1 MADFEADKTSGTGP
15 ALVMVHPLKVNDTE
29 ADKKAILTITVNGV
43 PKTVNLIQKK
53 GSLNYEYKLEVD
65 KEAINILG
73 KGGSDTLAIT
83 SQRRE
88 MINGTPQGDWENVE
102 VTAEFLEEP
111 PFTAGLRFMDNE
123 EKTLEVSITSKNH
136 TEQLLSGTITIKQVG
151 GLTKTV
157 TVTQAAGEVSYR
169 YWVEP
174 AVVNLGI
181 PKDQILNA
189 YETSAGF
196 SITGYRS
203 KLIEGKQVSQE
214 VMAFKIPTI
223 SQTQQTISQIQQAA
237 DINSGTKLYYWI
249 TDYGNI
255 ANSAQATFSATAR
268 GRKDAGAMFGSTS
281 GGWECIFTDGGT
293 YQFKVILIPQL
304 V

>member
-111 PFTAGLRFMDNE
+111 PFTAGLRFTNNE
-123 EKTLEVSITSKNH
+123 EKTLEVSITSKNY
-136 TEQLLSGTITIKQVG
+136 TEQLLRGTLTIKQVG

-157 TVTQAAGEVSYR
+157 IVTQAAGEVTYSYNI
-169 YWVEP
+169 EP
-174 AVVNLGI
+174 HVNVILGNTG
-181 PKDQILNA
+181 L
-189 YETSAGF
+189 EGSSGF
-196 SITGYRS
+196 TVTGY
-203 KLIEGKQVSQE
+203 KYKYIEDKGVDKSVAS
-214 VMAFKIPTI
+214 FKIPTI
-223 SQTQQTISQIQQAA
+223 GEQRVVSISISTTTSTTTYWVDGYGNVA
-237 DINSGTKLYYWI
+237 NTFMPTFSGTAHARQSQLAMTSI
-249 TDYGNI
+249 SGNWDVE
-255 ANSAQATFSATAR
+255 FS
-268 GRKDAGAMFGSTS
+268 
-281 GGWECIFTDGGT
+281 DGGKGT
-293 YQFKVILIPQL
+293 FNILAIRSL
-304 V
+304 

>member
-111 PFTAGLRFMDNE
+111 PFTAGLRFTDNE

-136 TEQLLSGTITIKQVG
+136 TEQLLSGTLTIKQVG

-157 TVTQAAGEVSYR
+157 TVTQAAGEVTYSYR
-169 YWVEP
+169 IDPVGTTLS
-174 AVVNLGI
+174 V
-181 PKDQILNA
+181 PKDQITNPWEGSVRA
-189 YETSAGF
+189 TF
-196 SITGYRS
+196 IGYRA
-203 KLIEGKQVSQE
+203 KLIEGTKVSEE
-214 VMAFKIPTI
+214 VLPFKIPSI
-223 SQTQQTISQIQQAA
+223 
-237 DINSGTKLYYWI
+237 GETKVIDNGGIAVSYWF
-249 TDYGNI
+249 TNYGSI
-255 ANSAQATFSATAR
+255 ANNYQASFSATSHM
-268 GRKDAGAMFGSTS
+268 RKNAGIYFQAFSAS
-281 GGWECIFTDGGT
+281 WECQFNDGGT
-293 YQFKVILIPQL
+293 YQINTLLMLQL

>member
-1 MADFEADKTSGTGP
+1 M
-15 ALVMVHPLKVNDTE
+15 
-29 ADKKAILTITVNGV
+29 
-43 PKTVNLIQKK
+43 
-53 GSLNYEYKLEVD
+53 
-65 KEAINILG
+65 G

-102 VTAEFLEEP
+102 VTAKFLEEP
-111 PFTAGLRFMDNE
+111 PFTAGLRFTDNE

-136 TEQLLSGTITIKQVG
+136 TEQLLSGTLTIKQVG

-157 TVTQAAGEVSYR
+157 IVTQAAGEVSYR

-174 AVVNLGI
+174 AAVNLGI

-223 SQTQQTISQIQQAA
+223 SQTQQAA
-237 DINSGTKLYYWI
+237 DTNSGTKLYYWI

-293 YQFKVILIPQL
+293 YQFNVILIPQL

>member
-29 ADKKAILTITVNGV
+29 ADKKSILTITVNGV

-111 PFTAGLRFMDNE
+111 PFTAGLRFTDNE
-123 EKTLEVSITSKNH
+123 EKTLEVSITSKNT
-136 TEQLLSGTITIKQVG
+136 TEQAISGILTIKQVG

-157 TVTQAAGEVSYR
+157 TVTQAAGEVTYSYR
-169 YWVEP
+169 VDP
-174 AVVNLGI
+174 SGTTLSV
-181 PKDQILNA
+181 PKGQITKPWEGSVGA
-189 YETSAGF
+189 TF
-196 SITGYRS
+196 TGYRT
-203 KLIEGKQVSQE
+203 KLIEGTKVSEE
-214 VMAFKIPTI
+214 VLPFKIPSI
-223 SQTQQTISQIQQAA
+223 
-237 DINSGTKLYYWI
+237 GETKVIDNEGIAVSYWF
-249 TDYGNI
+249 TNYGSI
-255 ANSAQATFSATAR
+255 ANNYQASFSATSHM
-268 GRKDAGAMFGSTS
+268 KKNAGVYFQALSAT
-281 GGWECIFTDGGT
+281 WECQFNDGGT
-293 YQFKVILIPQL
+293 YRINTLLMLQII
-304 V
+304 

>member
-83 SQRRE
+83 SQRRR

-111 PFTAGLRFMDNE
+111 PFTAGLRFTDNE

-136 TEQLLSGTITIKQVG
+136 TEQLLSGTLTIKQVG

-157 TVTQAAGEVSYR
+157 TVTQAAGEVTYSYR
-169 YWVEP
+169 IDP
-174 AVVNLGI
+174 AGTTLSV
-181 PKDQILNA
+181 PKDQITNPWEGSVGA
-189 YETSAGF
+189 TF
-196 SITGYRS
+196 IGYRV
-203 KLIEGKQVSQE
+203 KLIEGTKVSEE
-214 VMAFKIPTI
+214 VLPFKIPSI
-223 SQTQQTISQIQQAA
+223 
-237 DINSGTKLYYWI
+237 GETKVIDKEGIAVSYWF
-249 TDYGNI
+249 TDYGSI
-255 ANSAQATFSATAR
+255 ANNYQASFSAISHM
-268 GRKDAGAMFGSTS
+268 RKNAGVYFQAFSAS
-281 GGWECIFTDGGT
+281 WECQFNDGGT
-293 YQFKVILIPQL
+293 YQINTLLMLQL
-304 V
+304 F

>member
-102 VTAEFLEEP
+102 VTVEFLEEP
-111 PFTAGLRFMDNE
+111 PFTAGLRFTDNE

-136 TEQLLSGTITIKQVG
+136 TEQLLSGTLTIKQVG

-157 TVTQAAGEVSYR
+157 IVTQTAGEVTYSYNI
-169 YWVEP
+169 EP
-174 AVVNLGI
+174 HVNVNLVNTG
-181 PKDQILNA
+181 L
-189 YETSAGF
+189 EGSSGF
-196 SITGYRS
+196 TVTGY
-203 KLIEGKQVSQE
+203 KYKYIEGKE
-214 VMAFKIPTI
+214 VDKSVASFKIPAIGEQRVVSNSIPTT
-223 SQTQQTISQIQQAA
+223 STTTYWVDGYGNVANTFMSTF
-237 DINSGTKLYYWI
+237 SGTAHARQSQL
-249 TDYGNI
+249 
-255 ANSAQATFSATAR
+255 ATSI
-268 GRKDAGAMFGSTS
+268 S
-281 GGWECIFTDGGT
+281 GGWDVEFFDGGKGT
-293 YQFKVILIPQL
+293 FGILAVRSL
-304 V
+304 

>member
-15 ALVMVHPLKVNDTE
+15 TLVMVHPLKVNDTE

-73 KGGSDTLAIT
+73 KGGSDTLVII

-88 MINGTPQGDWENVE
+88 MINGIPQGDWENVE

-111 PFTAGLRFMDNE
+111 PFTAGLRFTDNE

-136 TEQLLSGTITIKQVG
+136 TEQLLSGTLTIKQVG

-157 TVTQAAGEVSYR
+157 IVTQAAGEVTYSYNI
-169 YWVEP
+169 EP
-174 AVVNLGI
+174 HVNVNLG
-181 PKDQILNA
+181 KTGL
-189 YETSAGF
+189 EGSSGF
-196 SITGYRS
+196 TVTGY
-203 KLIEGKQVSQE
+203 KYKYIEGKEVDKSVVS
-214 VMAFKIPTI
+214 FKIPAIGEQRVVGNSIPTT
-223 SQTQQTISQIQQAA
+223 STTTYWVDGYGNVANTFMSTF
-237 DINSGTKLYYWI
+237 SGT
-249 TDYGNI
+249 
-255 ANSAQATFSATAR
+255 AHAR
-268 GRKDAGAMFGSTS
+268 QSQLAISSIS
-281 GGWECIFTDGGT
+281 GGWDVEFFDGGKGI
-293 YQFKVILIPQL
+293 FGILAVRSL
-304 V
+304 

>member
-111 PFTAGLRFMDNE
+111 PFTAGLRFTDNE
-123 EKTLEVSITSKNH
+123 EKTLEVSITSKNT
-136 TEQLLSGTITIKQVG
+136 TEQAISGILTIKQVG

-157 TVTQAAGEVSYR
+157 TVTQAAGEVTYSYR
-169 YWVEP
+169 IDPTGTTLTV
-174 AVVNLGI
+174 
-181 PKDQILNA
+181 PKDQITNPWEGSVRA
-189 YETSAGF
+189 TF
-196 SITGYRS
+196 TGYRA
-203 KLIEGKQVSQE
+203 KLIEGTKVSEE
-214 VMAFKIPTI
+214 VLPFKIPSIGETKV
-223 SQTQQTISQIQQAA
+223 
-237 DINSGTKLYYWI
+237 INNGGIAVSYWF
-249 TDYGNI
+249 TDYGSI
-255 ANSAQATFSATAR
+255 ANNYQASFSATSHM
-268 GRKDAGAMFGSTS
+268 RKNAGIYFQAFSAS
-281 GGWECIFTDGGT
+281 WECQFNDGGT
-293 YQFKVILIPQL
+293 YPINTLLMLQL

>member
-29 ADKKAILTITVNGV
+29 SDKKATLTITVNGV

-65 KEAINILG
+65 KETINILG
-73 KGGSDTLAIT
+73 KGGSDTLVIT

-88 MINGTPQGDWENVE
+88 MINGTPQGNWENVE

-111 PFTAGLRFMDNE
+111 PFTAGLRFTGEN

-136 TEQLLSGTITIKQVG
+136 TEQAITGTLTIKQSG
-151 GLTKTV
+151 SSNTKIIQV
-157 TVTQAAGEVSYR
+157 IQAAGAVSYSYR
-169 YWVEP
+169 LEP
-174 AVVNLGI
+174 PSVNMVV
-181 PKDQILNA
+181 PKDQNA
-189 YETSAGF
+189 NVYETSAGF
-196 SITGYRS
+196 TITGYRD
-203 KLIEGKQVSQE
+203 KLVEGEKVSEE
-214 VMAFKIPTI
+214 VMAFKIPTVGS
-223 SQTQQTISQIQQAA
+223 SQDVKTF
-237 DINSGTKLYYWI
+237 NSNVTVTYWI

-255 ANSAQATFSATAR
+255 SHTPQATFSATVHAR
-268 GRKDAGAMFGSTS
+268 KTAGVMVSGTS
-281 GGWECIFTDGGT
+281 ANFEVVFTDGGT
-293 YQFKVILIPQL
+293 YGFTPILIAQL

>member
-1 MADFEADKTSGTGP
+1 MADFEADKISGTGP

-111 PFTAGLRFMDNE
+111 PFTAGLRFTDNE

-136 TEQLLSGTITIKQVG
+136 TEQLLSGTLTIKQVG

-157 TVTQAAGEVSYR
+157 TVTQAAGEVTYSYR
-169 YWVEP
+169 IDP
-174 AVVNLGI
+174 SGTNLSV
-181 PKDQILNA
+181 PKDQITNPWEGSVRA
-189 YETSAGF
+189 TF
-196 SITGYRS
+196 IGYRA
-203 KLIEGKQVSQE
+203 KLIEGTKVSEE
-214 VMAFKIPTI
+214 VLPFKIPSIGETKV
-223 SQTQQTISQIQQAA
+223 
-237 DINSGTKLYYWI
+237 INNGGIAVSYWF
-249 TDYGNI
+249 TDYGSI
-255 ANSAQATFSATAR
+255 ANNYQASFSATSHM
-268 GRKDAGAMFGSTS
+268 RKDAGIYFQAFSAT
-281 GGWECIFTDGGT
+281 WECQFNDGGT
-293 YQFKVILIPQL
+293 YQINTLLMLQL

>member
-1 MADFEADKTSGTGP
+1 MADFEVSKTSGKGP
-15 ALVMVHPLKVNDTE
+15 TLIMVHPLKMNDTE
-29 ADKKAILTITVNGV
+29 SDKKASLIVDVNGV
-43 PKTVNLIQKK
+43 TKTVSLLQKK
-53 GSLNYEYKLEVD
+53 GTLSYEYQLEVD
-65 KEAINILG
+65 KDTLNIPG
-73 KGGSDTLAIT
+73 KGGTDTLVVT
-83 SQRRE
+83 SRRRG

-196 SITGYRS
+196 SITGYRG

-223 SQTQQTISQIQQAA
+223 SQTQQAA
-237 DINSGTKLYYWI
+237 DTNFGTKLYYWI

-293 YQFKVILIPQL
+293 YQFNVILIPQL

>member
-15 ALVMVHPLKVNDTE
+15 TLVMVHPLKVNDTE

-73 KGGSDTLAIT
+73 KGGSDILTIT

-111 PFTAGLRFMDNE
+111 PFTAGLRFTDNE
-123 EKTLEVSITSKNH
+123 EKTLEVSITSKNT
-136 TEQLLSGTITIKQVG
+136 TEQAISGILTIKQVG

-157 TVTQAAGEVSYR
+157 TVTQAAGEVTYSYR
-169 YWVEP
+169 IDP
-174 AVVNLGI
+174 AGTTLSV
-181 PKDQILNA
+181 PKDQITNPWEGSVGA
-189 YETSAGF
+189 TF
-196 SITGYRS
+196 TGYRA
-203 KLIEGKQVSQE
+203 KLIEGTKVSEE
-214 VMAFKIPTI
+214 VLPFKIPSI
-223 SQTQQTISQIQQAA
+223 
-237 DINSGTKLYYWI
+237 GETKVIDNGGIAVSYWF
-249 TDYGNI
+249 TDYGSI
-255 ANSAQATFSATAR
+255 ANNHQASFSATSHM
-268 GRKDAGAMFGSTS
+268 RKNAGIYFQAFSAS
-281 GGWECIFTDGGT
+281 WECQFNDGGT
-293 YQFKVILIPQL
+293 YQINTLLMLQL

>member
-43 PKTVNLIQKK
+43 SKTVNLIQKK

-111 PFTAGLRFMDNE
+111 PFTAGLRFTDNE
-123 EKTLEVSITSKNH
+123 EKTLEVSITSKNT
-136 TEQLLSGTITIKQVG
+136 TEQAISGILTIKQVG
-151 GLTKTV
+151 GLGLTNV
-157 TVTQAAGEVSYR
+157 TVTQAAGEVTYSYR
-169 YWVEP
+169 IDP
-174 AVVNLGI
+174 AGTTLSV
-181 PKDQILNA
+181 PKDQITNPWEGSVGA
-189 YETSAGF
+189 TF
-196 SITGYRS
+196 TGYRA
-203 KLIEGKQVSQE
+203 KLIEGTKVSEE
-214 VMAFKIPTI
+214 VLPFKIPSI
-223 SQTQQTISQIQQAA
+223 
-237 DINSGTKLYYWI
+237 GETKVIDNRGIAVSYWF
-249 TDYGNI
+249 TDYGSI
-255 ANSAQATFSATAR
+255 ANNYQASFSATSHM
-268 GRKDAGAMFGSTS
+268 RKNAGVYFQAFSAS
-281 GGWECIFTDGGT
+281 WECQFNDGGT
-293 YQFKVILIPQL
+293 YQINTLLMLQIV
-304 V
+304 

>member
-111 PFTAGLRFMDNE
+111 PFTAGLRFTDNE

-136 TEQLLSGTITIKQVG
+136 TEQLLSGTLTIKQVG

-157 TVTQAAGEVSYR
+157 IVTQAAGEVTYK
-169 YWVEP
+169 YWVDP
-174 AVVNLGI
+174 PSIDIRV
-181 PKDQILNA
+181 PKDQVLNA
-189 YETSAGF
+189 YEGSAGF
-196 SITGYRS
+196 SITGYRG
-203 KLIEGKQVSQE
+203 KLIEGEQVSQE
-214 VMAFKIPTI
+214 VMPFKIPTVAETKEVTLL
-223 SQTQQTISQIQQAA
+223 Q
-237 DINSGTKLYYWI
+237 GGLKLYYRI
-249 TDYGNI
+249 TNYGNI
-255 ANSAQATFSATAR
+255 ANTAQATLSATGF
-268 GRKDAGAMFGSTS
+268 GRKEAGAMFGSVS
-281 GGWECIFTDGGT
+281 GGWDCVFTDGGT
-293 YQFKVILIPQL
+293 YQFNIMLIPQL

>member
-111 PFTAGLRFMDNE
+111 PFTAGLRFTDNE

-136 TEQLLSGTITIKQVG
+136 TEQLLSGTLTIKQVG

-157 TVTQAAGEVSYR
+157 TVTQAAGEVTYSYR
-169 YWVEP
+169 IDPSGTTLSV
-174 AVVNLGI
+174 
-181 PKDQILNA
+181 PKDQITNPWEGSVGA
-189 YETSAGF
+189 TF
-196 SITGYRS
+196 TGYRV
-203 KLIEGKQVSQE
+203 KRIEGTKVSEE
-214 VMAFKIPTI
+214 VLPFKIPSI
-223 SQTQQTISQIQQAA
+223 
-237 DINSGTKLYYWI
+237 GETKVIDNGGIAVSYWF
-249 TDYGNI
+249 TDYGSI
-255 ANSAQATFSATAR
+255 ANNYQASFSATSHM
-268 GRKDAGAMFGSTS
+268 RKNAGIYFQAFSAS
-281 GGWECIFTDGGT
+281 WECQFNDGGT
-293 YQFKVILIPQL
+293 YQINTLLMLQLI
-304 V
+304 

>member
-111 PFTAGLRFMDNE
+111 PFTAGLRFTDNE
-123 EKTLEVSITSKNH
+123 EKTLEVSITSKNT
-136 TEQLLSGTITIKQVG
+136 TEQLLSGTLTIKQVG

-157 TVTQAAGEVSYR
+157 TVTQTAGEISYR
-169 YWVEP
+169 YRVDP
-174 AVVNLGI
+174 PNINLSV
-181 PKDQILNA
+181 PKDQGPNA
-189 YETSAGF
+189 WEGSAGF
-196 SITGYRS
+196 TMTGYRA
-203 KLIEGKQVSQE
+203 KLIEGTHTWFS
-214 VMAFKIPTI
+214 
-223 SQTQQTISQIQQAA
+223 
-237 DINSGTKLYYWI
+237 N
-249 TDYGNI
+249 YGSI
-255 ANSAQATFSATAR
+255 ANTYQGSFSATCHM
-268 GRKDAGAMFGSTS
+268 RKYAGIFFNATS
-281 GGWECIFTDGGT
+281 INWECVFSDGGT
-293 YQFKVILIPQL
+293 YTMNTLLMIQLI
-304 V
+304 

>member
-111 PFTAGLRFMDNE
+111 PFTAGVRFTGED

-136 TEQLLSGTITIKQVG
+136 TEQAISGTLTIKQVG

-157 TVTQAAGEVSYR
+157 TVTQAAGEVTYR
-169 YWVEP
+169 YWVDP
-174 AVVNLGI
+174 PSVDIHV
-181 PKDQILNA
+181 PKDQVLNA
-189 YETSAGF
+189 YEGSVGF
-196 SITGYRS
+196 SITGYRG
-203 KLIEGKQVSQE
+203 KLIEGEQVSQE
-214 VMAFKIPTI
+214 VMPFKIPTVAETKEVTLL
-223 SQTQQTISQIQQAA
+223 Q
-237 DINSGTKLYYWI
+237 GGLKLYYRI
-249 TDYGNI
+249 TNYGNI
-255 ANSAQATFSATAR
+255 ANTAQATLSATGF
-268 GRKDAGAMFGSTS
+268 GRKEAGAMFGSVS
-281 GGWECIFTDGGT
+281 GGWDCVFTDGGT
-293 YQFKVILIPQL
+293 CQFNIMLIPQL

>member
-111 PFTAGLRFMDNE
+111 PFTAGLRFTDNE
-123 EKTLEVSITSKNH
+123 EKTLEVSITSKNT
-136 TEQLLSGTITIKQVG
+136 TEQAISGILTIKQVG

-157 TVTQAAGEVSYR
+157 TVTQAAGEVTYSYR
-169 YWVEP
+169 IDPPNIDLSV
-174 AVVNLGI
+174 
-181 PKDQILNA
+181 PKDQGLNA
-189 YETSAGF
+189 WEGSVGATF
-196 SITGYRS
+196 TGYRA
-203 KLIEGKQVSQE
+203 KLIEGTKVSEE
-214 VMAFKIPTI
+214 VLPFKIPSI
-223 SQTQQTISQIQQAA
+223 
-237 DINSGTKLYYWI
+237 GETKVIDNGGIAVSYWF
-249 TDYGNI
+249 TDYGSI
-255 ANSAQATFSATAR
+255 ANNYRASFSATSHM
-268 GRKDAGAMFGSTS
+268 RKNAGIYFQAFSAS
-281 GGWECIFTDGGT
+281 WECQFNDGGT
-293 YQFKVILIPQL
+293 YQINTLLMLQL

>member
-111 PFTAGLRFMDNE
+111 PFTAGLRFTDNE

-136 TEQLLSGTITIKQVG
+136 TEQLLSGTLTLKQVG
-151 GLTKTV
+151 GLTKTI
-157 TVTQAAGEVSYR
+157 TVTQAAGEVTYSYTI
-169 YWVEP
+169 EP
-174 AVVNLGI
+174 TVISINLGNTG
-181 PKDQILNA
+181 L
-189 YETSAGF
+189 ESSSGF
-196 SITGYRS
+196 TVTGY
-203 KLIEGKQVSQE
+203 KYKYIEGKE
-214 VMAFKIPTI
+214 VDKSVAAFKIPTI
-223 SQTQQTISQIQQAA
+223 GEQRVVNNLMPTTSTTTYWVDGYGSIANTFMSTF
-237 DINSGTKLYYWI
+237 SGT
-249 TDYGNI
+249 
-255 ANSAQATFSATAR
+255 AHAR
-268 GRKDAGAMFGSTS
+268 QNQLAIPSIS
-281 GGWECIFTDGGT
+281 GGWDVKFSDGGKG
-293 YQFKVILIPQL
+293 QFSVSAVRSL
-304 V
+304 

>member
-29 ADKKAILTITVNGV
+29 SDKKATLTITVNGV

-53 GSLNYEYKLEVD
+53 GSLNYEYKLEVA
-65 KEAINILG
+65 KETINILG
-73 KGGSDTLAIT
+73 KGGSDTLVIT

-111 PFTAGLRFMDNE
+111 PFTAGLRFTGEN

-136 TEQLLSGTITIKQVG
+136 TEQAISGTLTIKQVG

-157 TVTQAAGEVSYR
+157 TVTQAAGEVTYE
-169 YWVEP
+169 YWVDP
-174 AVVNLGI
+174 PSGVSMMI
-181 PKDQILNA
+181 PKDQVLNA
-189 YETSAGF
+189 YESSAGF
-196 SITGYRS
+196 SITGYRG
-203 KLIEGKQVSQE
+203 KLVEGEPVFQE

-223 SQTQQTISQIQQAA
+223 SQTKEVTHK
-237 DINSGTKLYYWI
+237 GTKLYYWI

-255 ANSAQATFSATAR
+255 ANSPQATFSATAH
-268 GRKDAGAMFGSTS
+268 GRKDAGALFGSTS
-281 GGWECIFTDGGT
+281 RGWECVFTDGGT
-293 YQFKVILIPQL
+293 YQFNVILIPQFM
-304 V
+304 

>member
-1 MADFEADKTSGTGP
+1 MADFKADKTSGTGP
-15 ALVMVHPLKVNDTE
+15 TLVMVHPLKVNDTE

-73 KGGSDTLAIT
+73 KGGSDILTIT

-111 PFTAGLRFMDNE
+111 PFTAGLRFTDNE
-123 EKTLEVSITSKNH
+123 EKTLEVSITSKNT
-136 TEQLLSGTITIKQVG
+136 TEQAISGILTIKQVG

-157 TVTQAAGEVSYR
+157 TVTQAAGEVTYSYR
-169 YWVEP
+169 IDP
-174 AVVNLGI
+174 AGTTLSV
-181 PKDQILNA
+181 PKNQITNPWKGSVGA
-189 YETSAGF
+189 TF
-196 SITGYRS
+196 TGYRA
-203 KLIEGKQVSQE
+203 KLIEGTKVSEE
-214 VMAFKIPTI
+214 VLPFKIPSI
-223 SQTQQTISQIQQAA
+223 
-237 DINSGTKLYYWI
+237 GETKVIDNGGIAVSYWF
-249 TDYGNI
+249 TDYGSI
-255 ANSAQATFSATAR
+255 ANNYQASFSATSHM
-268 GRKDAGAMFGSTS
+268 RKNAGVYFQAFSAS
-281 GGWECIFTDGGT
+281 WECQFNDGGT
-293 YQFKVILIPQL
+293 YQINTLLMLQL

>member
-83 SQRRE
+83 SQRRG

-102 VTAEFLEEP
+102 VTVEFLEEP
-111 PFTAGLRFMDNE
+111 PFTAGLRFTDNE
-123 EKTLEVSITSKNH
+123 EKTLEVSIISKNH
-136 TEQLLSGTITIKQVG
+136 TEQLLSGTLTIKQVG

-157 TVTQAAGEVSYR
+157 IVTQAAGEVTYSYSI
-169 YWVEP
+169 EP
-174 AVVNLGI
+174 HVNVNLGNTG
-181 PKDQILNA
+181 L
-189 YETSAGF
+189 EGSSGF
-196 SITGYRS
+196 TVTGY
-203 KLIEGKQVSQE
+203 KYKYIEGKE
-214 VMAFKIPTI
+214 VDKSVASFKIPTI
-223 SQTQQTISQIQQAA
+223 GEQRVVGNSIPTTSTTTYWVDGYGNVA
-237 DINSGTKLYYWI
+237 NTFMSTFSGT
-249 TDYGNI
+249 
-255 ANSAQATFSATAR
+255 AHAR
-268 GRKDAGAMFGSTS
+268 QSQLAISSIS
-281 GGWECIFTDGGT
+281 GGWDVEFSDGSKGIFG
-293 YQFKVILIPQL
+293 ILAVRSL
-304 V
+304 

>member
-111 PFTAGLRFMDNE
+111 PFTAGVRFTGED

-136 TEQLLSGTITIKQVG
+136 TEQAISGTLTIKQVG

-157 TVTQAAGEVSYR
+157 TVTQAAGEVTYR
-169 YWVEP
+169 YWVDP
-174 AVVNLGI
+174 PSVDIHV
-181 PKDQILNA
+181 PKDQVLNA
-189 YETSAGF
+189 YEGSVGF
-196 SITGYRS
+196 SITGYRG
-203 KLIEGKQVSQE
+203 KLIEGEQVSQE
-214 VMAFKIPTI
+214 VMTFKIPTVAETKEVTLL
-223 SQTQQTISQIQQAA
+223 Q
-237 DINSGTKLYYWI
+237 GGLKLYYRI
-249 TDYGNI
+249 TNYGNI
-255 ANSAQATFSATAR
+255 ANTAQATLSATGF
-268 GRKDAGAMFGSTS
+268 GRKEAGAMFGSVS
-281 GGWECIFTDGGT
+281 GGWDCVFTDGGT
-293 YQFKVILIPQL
+293 YQFNIMLIPQL

>member
-111 PFTAGLRFMDNE
+111 PFTAGLRFTDNE

-136 TEQLLSGTITIKQVG
+136 TEQLLSGTLIIKQVG

-157 TVTQAAGEVSYR
+157 TVTQAAGEVTYN
-169 YWVEP
+169 YNLEP
-174 AVVNLGI
+174 NVSIMLSSTALEG
-181 PKDQILNA
+181 
-189 YETSAGF
+189 SSGF
-196 SITGYRS
+196 TVTGY
-203 KLIEGKQVSQE
+203 KYKFIEGKE
-214 VMAFKIPTI
+214 VDKSVAAFKIPAI
-223 SQTQQTISQIQQAA
+223 GEQRVVPNIQPSGSTTTYWVEGYG
-237 DINSGTKLYYWI
+237 NVGNTFVSTFSGTVR
-249 TDYGNI
+249 
-255 ANSAQATFSATAR
+255 AR
-268 GRKDAGAMFGSTS
+268 QSTLSLNTIS
-281 GGWECIFTDGGT
+281 GGWDVEFSDGGKALFT
-293 YQFKVILIPQL
+293 VLAVRSL
-304 V
+304 G

>member
-111 PFTAGLRFMDNE
+111 PFTAGVRFTGED

-136 TEQLLSGTITIKQVG
+136 TEQAISGTLTIKQVG

-157 TVTQAAGEVSYR
+157 IVTQAAGEVSYR

-174 AVVNLGI
+174 AAVNLGI

-196 SITGYRS
+196 SITGYRG
-203 KLIEGKQVSQE
+203 KLIEGEQVSQE
-214 VMAFKIPTI
+214 VMPFKIPTVAETKEVTLL
-223 SQTQQTISQIQQAA
+223 Q
-237 DINSGTKLYYWI
+237 GGLKLYYRI
-249 TDYGNI
+249 TNYGNI
-255 ANSAQATFSATAR
+255 ANTAQATLSATGF
-268 GRKDAGAMFGSTS
+268 GRKEAGAMFGSTS
-281 GGWECIFTDGGT
+281 GGWDCVFTDGGT
-293 YQFKVILIPQL
+293 YQFNIILIPQL

>member
-1 MADFEADKTSGTGP
+1 MADFEADKTSGKGP
-15 ALVMVHPLKVNDTE
+15 TLVMVHPLKLNDTE
-29 ADKKAILTITVNGV
+29 SDKRASLIVDVNGV
-43 PKTVNLIQKK
+43 TKTVNLIQKK
-53 GSLNYEYKLEVD
+53 GSLNYEYQLEVD
-65 KEAINILG
+65 KDTLNILG
-73 KGGSDTLAIT
+73 KGGTDTLVVT
-83 SQRRE
+83 SRRRE
-88 MINGTPQGDWENVE
+88 MINGTPQGEWENVE

-111 PFTAGLRFMDNE
+111 PFTAGLRFTDNE

-136 TEQLLSGTITIKQVG
+136 TEQLLSGTLTIKQVG

-157 TVTQAAGEVSYR
+157 IVTQAAGEVSYR

-223 SQTQQTISQIQQAA
+223 SQTQQAA

-293 YQFKVILIPQL
+293 YQFNVILIPQL

>member
-1 MADFEADKTSGTGP
+1 MADFEADKTYGTGP

-111 PFTAGLRFMDNE
+111 PFTAGLRFTDNE
-123 EKTLEVSITSKNH
+123 EKTLEVSITSKNT
-136 TEQLLSGTITIKQVG
+136 TEQAISGILTIKQVG

-157 TVTQAAGEVSYR
+157 TVTQAAGEVTYSYR
-169 YWVEP
+169 IDP
-174 AVVNLGI
+174 AGTTLRV
-181 PKDQILNA
+181 PKDHQDTNPWEGSVGA
-189 YETSAGF
+189 TF
-196 SITGYRS
+196 TGYRA
-203 KLIEGKQVSQE
+203 KLIDGTKVLEE
-214 VMAFKIPTI
+214 VLPFKIPSI
-223 SQTQQTISQIQQAA
+223 
-237 DINSGTKLYYWI
+237 GKTKVIDNGGIAVSYWF
-249 TDYGNI
+249 TDYGSI
-255 ANSAQATFSATAR
+255 ANNYQASFSATSHM
-268 GRKDAGAMFGSTS
+268 RKNAGIYFQAFSAS
-281 GGWECIFTDGGT
+281 WECQFNDGGT
-293 YQFKVILIPQL
+293 SQINTMLQPV
-304 V
+304 

>member
-15 ALVMVHPLKVNDTE
+15 ALVMVHPLKVNDTK

-43 PKTVNLIQKK
+43 PETVNLIQKK

-111 PFTAGLRFMDNE
+111 PFTAGLRFTDNK

-136 TEQLLSGTITIKQVG
+136 TERLLSGTLTLKQVG
-151 GLTKTV
+151 GLTKTI
-157 TVTQAAGEVSYR
+157 TVTQAAGEVTYSYTI
-169 YWVEP
+169 EP
-174 AVVNLGI
+174 PHVNVSLGNTG
-181 PKDQILNA
+181 L
-189 YETSAGF
+189 EGSSGF
-196 SITGYRS
+196 TVTGY
-203 KLIEGKQVSQE
+203 KHKYIEDKRVDKS
-214 VMAFKIPTI
+214 VAAFKIPTI
-223 SQTQQTISQIQQAA
+223 GERRVVNNSMPITSTTTYWVDGYGSIANTFMSTF
-237 DINSGTKLYYWI
+237 SGT
-249 TDYGNI
+249 
-255 ANSAQATFSATAR
+255 AHAR
-268 GRKDAGAMFGSTS
+268 QSQLAMSSIS
-281 GGWECIFTDGGT
+281 GGWDVEFSDGGKGI
-293 YQFKVILIPQL
+293 FSILAVRSL
-304 V
+304 

>member
-1 MADFEADKTSGTGP
+1 MADFEADKTSGTGL

-53 GSLNYEYKLEVD
+53 GGLNYEYKLEVD
-65 KEAINILG
+65 KETLNILG
-73 KGGSDTLAIT
+73 KGGSDTLVIA
-83 SQRRE
+83 SQRRK

-111 PFTAGLRFMDNE
+111 PFTAGVRFTDAD

-136 TEQLLSGTITIKQVG
+136 TEQAISGTLTIKQVG

-157 TVTQAAGEVSYR
+157 TVTQAAGEVTYR

-174 AVVNLGI
+174 ASVSIVI
-181 PKDQILNA
+181 PKGQILNA
-189 YETSAGF
+189 YENSVSF
-196 SITGYRS
+196 SITGYRG
-203 KLIEGKQVSQE
+203 KQIEGEQVSQE
-214 VMAFKIPTI
+214 VMAFKIPTV
-223 SQTQQTISQIQQAA
+223 SQTKQTV
-237 DINSGTKLYYWI
+237 DYNGGTKLYYWI

-255 ANSAQATFSATAR
+255 DNSYQATLSAIAH
-268 GRKDAGAMFGSTS
+268 GRKDAGALFGSTS
-281 GGWECIFTDGGT
+281 GGWDCVFSDGGT
-293 YQFKVILIPQL
+293 YQFNVMLIPQL
-304 V
+304 I